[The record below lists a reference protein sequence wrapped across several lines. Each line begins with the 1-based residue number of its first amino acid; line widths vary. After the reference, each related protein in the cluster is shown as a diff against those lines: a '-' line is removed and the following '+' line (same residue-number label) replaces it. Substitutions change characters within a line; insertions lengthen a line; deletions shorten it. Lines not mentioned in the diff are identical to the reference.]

1 MSTSLLYHGFGII
14 GYDYVR
20 TDYQD
25 GHIHF
30 TIRQPNASLRC
41 PACGSSKVSPSG
53 TTKRTFRSLPIGLR
67 QTFIVLPISRVACES
82 CIIVR
87 QIHVPF
93 ADHRRTYTKAFEG
106 NVRDICAKPKLF
118 NMLHAIWVSVGT

>member
-41 PACGSSKVSPSG
+41 PAFGSSKVSPRGSV
-53 TTKRTFRSLPIGLR
+53 TRTFRTLPIGSR
-67 QTFIVLPISRVACES
+67 HTFVVLPIPRVACEA
-82 CIIVR
+82 CNIVR
-87 QIHVPF
+87 QVHVPF
-93 ADHRRTYTKAFEG
+93 ADHRRT
-106 NVRDICAKPKLF
+106 
-118 NMLHAIWVSVGT
+118 